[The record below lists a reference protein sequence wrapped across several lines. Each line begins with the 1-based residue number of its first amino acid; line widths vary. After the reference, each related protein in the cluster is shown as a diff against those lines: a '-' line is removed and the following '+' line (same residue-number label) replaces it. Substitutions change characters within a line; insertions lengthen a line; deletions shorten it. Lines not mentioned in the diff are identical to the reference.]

1 MDLDTTPRDIDRTH
15 RIDIRSKGK
24 NRPIIVKFV
33 RYMDRRRVFTNK
45 KRLKRKD
52 MSITESLTKI
62 RMSAWK
68 EASSD
73 IVVFGQQTKR

>member
-1 MDLDTTPRDIDRTH
+1 
-15 RIDIRSKGK
+15 
-24 NRPIIVKFV
+24 
-33 RYMDRRRVFTNK
+33 
-45 KRLKRKD
+45 